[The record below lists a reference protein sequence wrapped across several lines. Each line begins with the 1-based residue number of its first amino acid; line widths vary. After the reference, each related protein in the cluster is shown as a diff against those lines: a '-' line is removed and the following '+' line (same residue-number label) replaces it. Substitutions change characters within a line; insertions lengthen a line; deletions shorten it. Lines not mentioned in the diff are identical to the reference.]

1 VSRLPETSRA
11 AVLVTPGRFE
21 SAQLKVPAITDDGAL
36 LRVQACGICGTDWE
50 QYQGE
55 YRPVFPTI
63 PGHEPL
69 GVIIAIGERAQQ
81 RWGVTTGDRVV
92 VYPRFGCGR
101 CEHCRREEF
110 RHCAEVGIYGFTG
123 TERAPGLWGGYSE
136 ILYLAPGSKLRRVRP
151 DIPSEVAVQF
161 NALGAGFA
169 WAVNVPEIRPGDD
182 VLILGCGQRGLACV
196 IAARESGARRVI
208 VTGLARDAAKL
219 ALACELGADAGVDVE
234 HHNPADIV
242 AELTAG
248 AGARIV
254 VDSTPRAPGAVVDA
268 VDMAAQ
274 GGTVVLAGLKGQR
287 AVPELFSDR
296 IITKE
301 LTLKGV
307 LGVDYRSLEQ
317 AMVLIES
324 GRYPLDRLHTH
335 SFGLDQ
341 VDTALQTLAGGD
353 AIHLAIT
360 PTLTP

>member
-1 VSRLPETSRA
+1 LPETTRA
-11 AVLVTPGRFE
+11 AVLVAPGHFE
-21 SAQLKVPAITDDGAL
+21 SAQLPVPAITDDGAL

-55 YRPVFPTI
+55 YRPTFPTI

-69 GVIIAIGERAQQ
+69 GVIIAIGKRAQQ
-81 RWGVTTGDRVV
+81 RWGVTAGDRVV
-92 VYPRFGCGR
+92 VYPRFGCGN

-123 TERAPGLWGGYSE
+123 TERTPGLWGGYSE
-136 ILYLAPGSKLRRVRP
+136 ILYLAPGSKLRRVRA
-151 DIPSEVAVQF
+151 DVPSEVAVQF

-169 WAVNVPEIRPGDD
+169 WAVNVPEIQPGDD
-182 VLILGCGQRGLACV
+182 VVVLGCGQRGLACV
-196 IAARESGARRVI
+196 IAAREAGARRVI
-208 VTGLARDAAKL
+208 VTGLTHDTAKL
-219 ALACELGADAGVDVE
+219 ALAGELGADAAVDV
-234 HHNPADIV
+234 HRDNPAGVV

-254 VDSTPRAPGAVVDA
+254 VDTTPRAPGAVVDA
-268 VDMAAQ
+268 IEMAAQ
-274 GGTVVLAGLKGQR
+274 GGTVVLAGLKGAR
-287 AVPELFSDR
+287 AIPELFSDR

-324 GRYPLDRLHTH
+324 GRYPLERLHTH

-341 VDTALQTLAGGD
+341 VDTALHTLAGGA

-360 PTLTP
+360 PTP